1 MNPHFRNSSF
11 TLVALVLG
19 LVPVLG
25 GCGIGVSA
33 PRLNPDGTPAPR
45 TYCPR
50 GTWVPKESVIDDFQD
65 GNTMTFESEGRGGYW
80 YTSADSAGSTIGPDE
95 LKPEADGTDGNL
107 AFHVYGETV
116 SGGPSVAWGVQ
127 LGGNFTQGDAYDA
140 SKYVGIR
147 FRAKRGDGAT
157 PSVRFKVADVN
168 TEPAGGNCTQCYN
181 HFGQDL
187 SLNSEWTQYEFFFG
201 SMQQRPYWGDPRP
214 ASITPNQLYG
224 LNFSVEAGAK
234 FDFWIDDL
242 EFFACR

>member
-1 MNPHFRNSSF
+1 LKSLFRTRTF
-11 TLVALVLG
+11 AQLMLVLG
-19 LVPVLG
+19 LAPVLG
-25 GCGIGVSA
+25 SCNIGVSA

-50 GTWVPKESVIDDFQD
+50 GTWVPKEGLIDNYQD

-80 YTSADSAGSTIGPDE
+80 YTSADSAGSTIGPEE
-95 LKPEADGTDGNL
+95 LKPVAEGTDGNFVL
-107 AFHVYGETV
+107 HVFGETV
-116 SGGPSVAWGVQ
+116 TGDPSVAWGVQ
-127 LGGNFTQGDAYDA
+127 LGGNFTQGDPYDA

-157 PSVRFKVADVN
+157 PSVRFKVADMN

-187 SLNSEWTQYEFFFG
+187 SLNPDWTQYEFFFG

-214 ASITPNQLYG
+214 ASIAPKQLYG

>member
-1 MNPHFRNSSF
+1 MR
-11 TLVALVLG
+11 TTMLKTVVLG
-19 LVPVLG
+19 LAMG
-25 GCGIGVSA
+25 TFGSSCGIGVSA

-50 GTWVPKESVIDDFQD
+50 GTYVPKEGLIDDYQD
-65 GNTMTFESEGRGGYW
+65 GNTMTAESEGRGGYW
-80 YTSADSAGSTIGPDE
+80 YTAADSAGSVIGPEE
-95 LKPEADGTDGNL
+95 LKPQPEGADGNL
-107 AFHVYGETV
+107 AIHVFGETV
-116 SGGPSVAWGVQ
+116 SGDPTAAWGVQ

-140 SKYVGIR
+140 SKYAGIR
-147 FRAKRGDGAT
+147 FRAKRAPEAT
-157 PSVRFKVADVN
+157 PSVRFKIADGN

-187 SLNSEWTQYEFFFG
+187 SLNPEWTQYEFFFG

-214 ASITPNQLYG
+214 ASINPKELYG

-234 FDFWIDDL
+234 FDFSIDDL

>member
-1 MNPHFRNSSF
+1 MRTT
-11 TLVALVLG
+11 TLETVALGLLMGTLG
-19 LVPVLG
+19 SS
-25 GCGIGVSA
+25 CGIGVSA

-50 GTWVPKESVIDDFQD
+50 GTYVPKEGLIDDYQD
-65 GNTMTFESEGRGGYW
+65 GNTMTAESEGRGGYW
-80 YTSADSAGSTIGPDE
+80 YTAADSAGSVIGPEE
-95 LKPEADGTDGNL
+95 LKPQPEGTDGNL
-107 AFHVYGETV
+107 VIHVFGETV
-116 SGGPSVAWGVQ
+116 SGDPTAAWGVQ

-140 SKYVGIR
+140 SKYAGIR
-147 FRAKRGDGAT
+147 FRAKRAPDAT
-157 PSVRFKVADVN
+157 PSVRFKIADGN

-187 SLNSEWTQYEFFFG
+187 SLNPEWTQYEFFFG

-214 ASITPNQLYG
+214 ASINPKELYG

-234 FDFWIDDL
+234 FDFSIDDL

>member
-1 MNPHFRNSSF
+1 
-11 TLVALVLG
+11 VLG
-19 LVPVLG
+19 S
-25 GCGIGVSA
+25 CGIGVSA

-50 GTWVPKESVIDDFQD
+50 GTWVPKEGLIDDYQD

-80 YTSADSAGSTIGPDE
+80 YTSADSAGSTIGPEE
-95 LKPEADGTDGNL
+95 LKPVAEGTDGNSIL
-107 AFHVYGETV
+107 HVFGETV
-116 SGGPSVAWGVQ
+116 TGDPSVAWGVQ
-127 LGGNFTQGDAYDA
+127 LGGNFTQGDPYDA

-157 PSVRFKVADVN
+157 PSVRFKVADLN

-187 SLNSEWTQYEFFFG
+187 SLNPDWTQYEFFFG

-214 ASITPNQLYG
+214 ASIAPKQLYG

-234 FDFWIDDL
+234 FDFSIDDL

>member
-1 MNPHFRNSSF
+1 MKAFFPTSKQIHAAF
-11 TLVALVLG
+11 VALLAVT
-19 LVPVLG
+19 PA
-25 GCGIGVSA
+25 GCIGVSA
-33 PRLNPDGTPAPR
+33 QRLNPDGTPAPR

-50 GTWVPKESVIDDFQD
+50 GTWVPKEGLIDNYQD

-80 YTSADSAGSTIGPDE
+80 YTSADSAGSTIGPEE
-95 LKPEADGTDGNL
+95 LKPVAEGTDGNL
-107 AFHVYGETV
+107 VIHVFGETV
-116 SGGPSVAWGVQ
+116 SGDPSVAWGVQ
-127 LGGNFTQGDAYDA
+127 LGGNFTQGDPYDA

-147 FRAKRGDGAT
+147 FRAKRGENAT
-157 PSVRFKVADVN
+157 PSVRFKVADMN

-187 SLNSEWTQYEFFFG
+187 SLNPDWTQYEFFFG

-214 ASITPNQLYG
+214 ASITPKQVYG

-234 FDFWIDDL
+234 FDFSIDDL